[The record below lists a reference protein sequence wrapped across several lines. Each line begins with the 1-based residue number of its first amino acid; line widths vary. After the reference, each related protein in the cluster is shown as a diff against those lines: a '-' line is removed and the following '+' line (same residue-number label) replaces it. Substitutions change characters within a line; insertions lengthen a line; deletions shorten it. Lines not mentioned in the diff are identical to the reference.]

1 MDRAQW
7 QQVSDALDAL
17 LELDAAARSANLAAI
32 RENDPALA
40 DALENMLAHE
50 HTEDPRIDQPIVTAP
65 PGMASGDTLGPY
77 ILDGKLGEGGMGQVW
92 RAHRADGLHQIPLA
106 LKLLRPGLADTNL
119 RTRFNREREILA
131 RLAHPNIARLLDAGI
146 ANTGVPYLAL
156 EYVEGKSLL
165 VFARERN
172 LDIDSRIDL
181 FKQVCDAVSHA
192 HANLVVHR
200 DLKPSNILVTD
211 KGQVRLLDF
220 GIGKL
225 LEESDDVIEHT
236 HTGLRPFTLH
246 YAAPE
251 QIRGETVTTRTDV
264 YSMGVVLYELLTG
277 KKPYRLK
284 RESSAQWEEAILS
297 AEAVKPSQA
306 VMQTDRVDAKRLSRE
321 LSGDLDNIVLKA
333 LSKQAAD
340 RYTSVEALSAD
351 LTRYQEGLPV
361 KARPQSF
368 GYRTRKFLL
377 RHRMS
382 ILSGIGLAAVLLTLL
397 GVALWQRSE
406 AVRETA
412 RAQAMQ
418 NFMVGLF
425 ENADA
430 TQKGKPEDVATL
442 IDAAEARGEREL
454 VKQPRAHAELLAM
467 IARIRIALG
476 QYDRASKVLARQE
489 RLLAMVPDAPS
500 SLTLEAA
507 TQSGRVQRLLG
518 FPSRCIAIL
527 EPKVTLATNEQAQL
541 PAHVADFYS
550 QYARCLRTSNA
561 ATARYYFERS
571 LSLRRSALG
580 DDIGVVENLT
590 DLAALSFDARDY
602 PDALKR
608 FKDAL
613 AKLRALGGERHVLSI
628 DLLRSIGTTEAAM
641 HDYAA
646 AGAAFSEA
654 LDHSLELQ
662 GPNHP
667 QTVVLR
673 RAIAQGYM
681 EQGQYEE
688 AAREYKLVQN
698 ALNGRPQG
706 IADAIR
712 SQIDMAATAQ
722 QLGHLDEAQTGYQ
735 RAVRLAN
742 GRSEYA
748 AAQVEALTG
757 LASLFR
763 ELGNYPA
770 ALRNA
775 NVARKLANANA
786 AISKEVED
794 RIVEEIAETQIADG
808 DVESA
813 LETLDPVLRRRGARA
828 SKAQALNLHARARLA
843 NDAESLTRTRDLL
856 DIATRLADAA
866 VPKDANLVWRLRGY
880 DADALCRSSETEG
893 KKAFELLITDIKRER
908 PDGAMRLRET
918 QSLLA
923 RCGTDPLPPPS
934 VAHPA
939 SAPR

>member
-7 QQVSDALDAL
+7 QRVSEALDAL
-17 LELDAAARSANLAAI
+17 LALEGEARAAHLAHLTAEDAAFGEQLAQ
-32 RENDPALA
+32 L
-40 DALENMLAHE
+40 LAHE
-50 HTEDPRIDQPIVTAP
+50 DTEDPRVDQPIVTSP
-65 PGMASGDTLGPY
+65 PGLAIGETLGPY
-77 ILDGKLGEGGMGQVW
+77 TLDGKLGEGGMGQVW
-92 RAHRADGLHQIPLA
+92 RAHRSDGLHQIPLA
-106 LKLLRPGLADTNL
+106 LKLLRPGLADTQL

-146 ANTGVPYLAL
+146 AHSGVPYLAL

-165 VFARERN
+165 TFARDRN

-225 LEESDDVIEHT
+225 LEESDEPVEHT

-251 QIRGETVTTRTDV
+251 QIRGETVSTRTDV
-264 YSMGVVLYELLTG
+264 YSLGVVLYELLTG

-306 VMQTDRVDAKRLSRE
+306 ALQSERADARRISRT
-321 LSGDLDNIVLKA
+321 LSGDLDNIILKA
-333 LSKQAAD
+333 LAKQPAN

-351 LTRYQEGLPV
+351 LNRYQEGLPV

-368 GYRTRKFLL
+368 GYRARKFLA
-377 RHRMS
+377 RHRMP
-382 ILSGIGLAAVLLTLL
+382 ILGGLGLAAVVFTLL

-418 NFMVGLF
+418 SFMVGLF

-430 TQKGKPEDVATL
+430 AQKGKPEDVATL

-454 VKQPRAHAELLAM
+454 IRQPRAHAELLAM

-476 QYDRASKVLARQE
+476 QYDRAATVLARQA
-489 RLLAMVPDAPS
+489 RLLASVTDAPA

-507 TQSGRVQRLLG
+507 TQTGRVQRLLG
-518 FPSRCIAIL
+518 FPSRCIAAL
-527 EPKVTLATNEQAQL
+527 APKVTLATNEQAQL
-541 PAHVADFYS
+541 PAHVSDFYS
-550 QYARCLRTSNA
+550 QYARCLRTGNA
-561 ATARYYFERS
+561 ASARYYFERS

-590 DLAALSFDARDY
+590 DLAALSFDAHDY

-613 AKLRALGGERHVLSI
+613 AKLRALGGDRHVLSI
-628 DLLRSIGTTEAAM
+628 DLLRSIGSTYLAM
-641 HDYAA
+641 HDLPAA
-646 AGAAFSEA
+646 SAAFSEA
-654 LDHSLELQ
+654 LDHSIELQ

-667 QTVVLR
+667 QTLVLR
-673 RAIAQGYM
+673 RALAQGYV
-681 EQGQYEE
+681 EQGRYVD
-688 AAREYKLVQN
+688 AAREFQLVQN
-698 ALNGRPQG
+698 ALNTRPQG

-712 SQIDMAATAQ
+712 SQIDMAAMAQ
-722 QLGHLDEAQTGYQ
+722 QMGHLEEAQAGYQ

-742 GRSEYA
+742 GRTANAS
-748 AAQVEALTG
+748 AQLEALAG
-757 LASLFR
+757 LASVYR
-763 ELGNYPA
+763 ELGNGPA
-770 ALRNA
+770 ALRTA
-775 NVARKLANANA
+775 SAARKIASTNA
-786 AISKEVED
+786 AIPAVVEN
-794 RIVEEIAETQIADG
+794 RILEEIAETQISDG
-808 DVESA
+808 QNTQA
-813 LETLDPVLRRRGARA
+813 LETLDPVLRKSGARA
-828 SKAQALNLHARARLA
+828 SKAQALNLHARARM
-843 NDAESLTRTRDLL
+843 AEQMHDLSRTRELMQ
-856 DIATRLADAA
+856 IASRLAGSATPTDQE
-866 VPKDANLVWRLRGY
+866 LVWRLRAY
-880 DADALCRSSETEG
+880 DADALCRITADDG
-893 KKAFELLITDIKRER
+893 KKAFAALIQEIKQAR
-908 PDGAMRLRET
+908 PDGSSRLRAT
-918 QSLLA
+918 TDLATHCGQKVIAIPAATPPTALL
-923 RCGTDPLPPPS
+923 
-934 VAHPA
+934 
-939 SAPR
+939 